1 MLRTLTLCAAKALA
15 MGGAAFA
22 QDHAAPAGPAAASA
36 AAEPV
41 FGPNPN
47 PAHPMGGYLKAPD
60 GSTRLVAKKYE
71 PAVGLPL
78 YTLDRVCRSQCA
90 VLFPPLT
97 PAAGARPPSRDWTIV
112 IRDEGGHPQWAYKGK
127 PIYTFLQDK
136 TDVHPQADSV
146 LPEVKLA
153 RP

>member
-1 MLRTLTLCAAKALA
+1 MRTLFILTAL
-15 MGGAAFA
+15 GAATAAGPAMA
-22 QDHAAPAGPAAASA
+22 QDHGAAAGPSA
-36 AAEPV
+36 ATTAGPV
-41 FGPNPN
+41 IGPNPN
-47 PAHPMGGYLKAPD
+47 PAHPLGGYLKAPD
-60 GSTRLVAKKYE
+60 GSTRLVAKIYE

-78 YTLDRVCRSQCA
+78 YTIDRPHCRSQCA

-97 PAAGARPPSRDWTIV
+97 PAKGATPPTKDWTIV

-127 PIYTFLQDK
+127 PVYTFVQDK

>member
-1 MLRTLTLCAAKALA
+1 MRTLLLFAVLSAASVA
-15 MGGAAFA
+15 GGALA
-22 QDHAAPAGPAAASA
+22 QDHGAPAGPAATA
-36 AAEPV
+36 AAAPV
-41 FGPNPN
+41 IGPHPN
-47 PAHPMGGYLKAPD
+47 EAHPIGGYLKAPE

-78 YTLDRVCRSQCA
+78 YTIDREHCRSQCA

-97 PAAGARPPSRDWTIV
+97 PAKDAKPPSRDWSII

-127 PIYTFLQDK
+127 PIYTFVQDK